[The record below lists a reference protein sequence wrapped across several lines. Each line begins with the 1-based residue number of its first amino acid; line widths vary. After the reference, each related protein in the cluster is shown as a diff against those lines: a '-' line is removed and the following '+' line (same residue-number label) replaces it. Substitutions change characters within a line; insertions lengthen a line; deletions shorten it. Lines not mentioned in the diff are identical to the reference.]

1 MAENTGETIEQQ
13 DKLVLLSILDYYDD
27 KIKQWVIKR
36 ITDTGGIGNLT
47 KEELSNL
54 IHTEV
59 DNYNQLEII

>member
-1 MAENTGETIEQQ
+1 M
-13 DKLVLLSILDYYDD
+13 LLSILDYYDD

-47 KEELSNL
+47 KEELINL